1 MTERLLQRVH
11 TGEQGL
17 AGASLVIV
25 IAWALAAVLMLT
37 GTLVAAQSI
46 DERVFEI
53 RNLVSD
59 IHEGTQFVELTEDIN
74 ENAAGI
80 LDAAQPLSG
89 QADQVIEAA
98 GSINGTVTSILS
110 TAGSINQTA
119 GQINSNVLAI
129 GGTEANIAGS
139 VATIHE
145 GLAGT
150 LSHVEQIHQGVIDI
164 NGRADVILALVNA
177 IKDDTGGIN
186 QVVGNHNV
194 LSIAGHAHS
203 IDCNE
208 LVVVLGVVT
217 STGTTC

>member
-1 MTERLLQRVH
+1 MTARLLKRVH

-17 AGASLVIV
+17 AGASLIIV

-53 RNLVSD
+53 RNLVTD
-59 IHEGTQFVELTEDIN
+59 INEGTQFVEVTQDIN
-74 ENAAGI
+74 ANASGI
-80 LDAAQPLSG
+80 LDAAQPLTG
-89 QADQVIEAA
+89 QLDEVIGAA
-98 GSINGTVTSILS
+98 GTIDGTVTSILG
-110 TAGSINQTA
+110 TAGEINGVA

-129 GGTEANIAGS
+129 GGSEGSIAGS
-139 VATIHE
+139 VATIHD

-150 LSHVEQIHQGVIDI
+150 LAHVEQISQGVADI
-164 NGRADVILALVNA
+164 NGRADVIIGLVNA
-177 IKDDTGGIN
+177 IKADTGAIN
-186 QVVGNHNV
+186 SEVGNHNV

-208 LVVVLGVVT
+208 LVVVLGVVS